1 MAGGGAGIGLAFA
14 LLLRVILYKL
24 DRRQD
29 KEEVVLQVTATVTI
43 AYLSFFISEVVAGCS
58 GVIAVVTTGVFT
70 KAFAAGLISDW
81 TVMDSFWSLLEHL
94 LNTVIFALGGTVFG
108 SIITRDAW
116 TGRDW
121 GYLFALFILVQII
134 RFICLFGSY
143 PLTSRIGLKT
153 TWQETLFASAGGL
166 RGAVGITLA
175 LGLDNIVIANTE
187 DETVRMMTTELF
199 GMVGG
204 IALLTL
210 CINGPLCGPLLVK
223 LGLADST
230 DSRKHIIRCAEE
242 STRRRVLDDFLHLMT
257 DERFFFVDF
266 SLVQYHC
273 KFLRDVT
280 AQELKDAVEDNRS
293 SVHPD
298 LYKAPNLNQV
308 LPYITDASTLRASIV
323 QAQRDIFMA
332 PVNFQEDRSIV
343 KIIVEDIEEA
353 VPKEEEVDPTLLKE
367 TRLLFLELLRAAYTA
382 QVRDGEL
389 DPREYNGFLLYDLEQ
404 SVDFA
409 HDAVS
414 GGSPLNDWKMAN
426 NLSIEIYLRSE
437 ATAERVAG
445 SCCGKRKGVKKRI
458 AELVDVSSP
467 LEYQRLRL
475 NVLRALSF
483 IDAHKEAQD
492 RLQDELA
499 GNHLHKNV
507 DTSRSMTA
515 FKKVMKESKGEVRKA
530 KEVLKSQNKKKLKHV
545 ISHYLCTI
553 IQNKTARYINLL
565 LDSGVLLQ
573 KEARH
578 FLEEIDEDVRHIRK
592 CPLFGDHPGS
602 IQSAHGEMQDESN
615 EDFFAN
621 AGLSDFA
628 EPTAQPPVGPGAME
642 RQRTMRRKRVKQKSI
657 L

>member
-1 MAGGGAGIGLAFA
+1 
-14 LLLRVILYKL
+14 
-24 DRRQD
+24 
-29 KEEVVLQVTATVTI
+29 
-43 AYLSFFISEVVAGCS
+43 
-58 GVIAVVTTGVFT
+58 
-70 KAFAAGLISDW
+70 
-81 TVMDSFWSLLEHL
+81 
-94 LNTVIFALGGTVFG
+94 
-108 SIITRDAW
+108 
-116 TGRDW
+116 
-121 GYLFALFILVQII
+121 
-134 RFICLFGSY
+134 
-143 PLTSRIGLKT
+143 
-153 TWQETLFASAGGL
+153 
-166 RGAVGITLA
+166 
-175 LGLDNIVIANTE
+175 
-187 DETVRMMTTELF
+187 MTTELF

-210 CINGPLCGPLLVK
+210 CINGPLCGPLLIR

-230 DSRKHIIRCAEE
+230 DSRKHIIKCAEE

-266 SLVQYHC
+266 ALVQYHC

-280 AQELKDAVEDNRS
+280 AQELKDAVDDNKA

-298 LYKAPNLNQV
+298 IYKAPNLNQV
-308 LPYITDASTLRASIV
+308 LPYIKDASSLRASIV

-332 PVNFQEDRSIV
+332 PVNFQEERTILKDIA
-343 KIIVEDIEEA
+343 EDVEEA
-353 VPKEEEVDPTLLKE
+353 APKEEVDPTLLKE

-404 SVDFA
+404 SVEFA

-414 GGSPLNDWKMAN
+414 GGSPLNDWKTAN
-426 NLSIEIYLRSE
+426 DLSIELYLRSE
-437 ATAERVAG
+437 ATADRVAG
-445 SCCGKRKGVKKRI
+445 SCCGKRKGVKERI
-458 AELVDVSSP
+458 DELVDISSP

-507 DTSRSMTA
+507 DTTRSMAA
-515 FKKVMKESKGEVRKA
+515 FKEVMKESKGEVRKA

-553 IQNKTARYINLL
+553 IQNKTARYIKLL

-602 IQSAHGEMQDESN
+602 TQSTQGQTDRPGADNDESN
-615 EDFFAN
+615 EDFFMD
-621 AGLSDFA
+621 AGLSDLA
-628 EPTAQPPVGPGAME
+628 EPTVAPSVGPGAMQK
-642 RQRTMRRKRVKQKSI
+642 QRTMRRKRVKQKSI

>member
-1 MAGGGAGIGLAFA
+1 
-14 LLLRVILYKL
+14 
-24 DRRQD
+24 
-29 KEEVVLQVTATVTI
+29 
-43 AYLSFFISEVVAGCS
+43 
-58 GVIAVVTTGVFT
+58 
-70 KAFAAGLISDW
+70 
-81 TVMDSFWSLLEHL
+81 
-94 LNTVIFALGGTVFG
+94 
-108 SIITRDAW
+108 
-116 TGRDW
+116 
-121 GYLFALFILVQII
+121 
-134 RFICLFGSY
+134 
-143 PLTSRIGLKT
+143 
-153 TWQETLFASAGGL
+153 
-166 RGAVGITLA
+166 
-175 LGLDNIVIANTE
+175 
-187 DETVRMMTTELF
+187 MMTTELF

-210 CINGPLCGPLLVK
+210 CINGPLCGPLLIR
-223 LGLADST
+223 LGLADSS
-230 DSRKHIIRCAEE
+230 DSRKHIIKCAEE
-242 STRRRVLDDFLHLMT
+242 STRRRVLDDFLHLLT

-266 SLVQYHC
+266 ALVQYHC

-280 AQELKDAVEDNRS
+280 AQELKDAVDDNKA

-298 LYKAPNLNQV
+298 IYKAPNLNQV
-308 LPYITDASTLRASIV
+308 LPYIKDASTLRASIV

-332 PVNFQEDRSIV
+332 PVNFQEERTILKDIA
-343 KIIVEDIEEA
+343 EDVEEA
-353 VPKEEEVDPTLLKE
+353 APKEEVDATLLKE

-404 SVDFA
+404 SVEFS

-414 GGSPLNDWKMAN
+414 GGSPLNDWKTAN
-426 NLSIEIYLRSE
+426 DLSIELYLRSE
-437 ATAERVAG
+437 ATADRLAG
-445 SCCGKRKGVKKRI
+445 SCCGKRKRVKERI
-458 AELVDVSSP
+458 DELVDIASP

-507 DTSRSMTA
+507 DTTRSMAA
-515 FKKVMKESKGEVRKA
+515 FKEVMKESKGEVRKA

-553 IQNKTARYINLL
+553 IQNKTARYIKLL

-592 CPLFGDHPGS
+592 CPLFGHHPGS
-602 IQSAHGEMQDESN
+602 TQSTQGATQKSDIDRDESN
-615 EDFFAN
+615 EDFFMD

-628 EPTAQPPVGPGAME
+628 EPTVSPSVGPRAME

>member
-1 MAGGGAGIGLAFA
+1 M
-14 LLLRVILYKL
+14 
-24 DRRQD
+24 
-29 KEEVVLQVTATVTI
+29 
-43 AYLSFFISEVVAGCS
+43 
-58 GVIAVVTTGVFT
+58 
-70 KAFAAGLISDW
+70 
-81 TVMDSFWSLLEHL
+81 
-94 LNTVIFALGGTVFG
+94 
-108 SIITRDAW
+108 
-116 TGRDW
+116 
-121 GYLFALFILVQII
+121 
-134 RFICLFGSY
+134 
-143 PLTSRIGLKT
+143 
-153 TWQETLFASAGGL
+153 
-166 RGAVGITLA
+166 
-175 LGLDNIVIANTE
+175 IANTE

-210 CINGPLCGPLLVK
+210 CINGPLCGPLLIR

-230 DSRKHIIRCAEE
+230 ESRKHIIKCAEE

-266 SLVQYHC
+266 ALVQYHC

-280 AQELKDAVEDNRS
+280 AQELKDAVDDNKA

-298 LYKAPNLNQV
+298 IYKAPNLNQV
-308 LPYITDASTLRASIV
+308 LPYIKDSSSLRASIV

-332 PVNFQEDRSIV
+332 PVNFQEERTILKDIA
-343 KIIVEDIEEA
+343 EDVEEA
-353 VPKEEEVDPTLLKE
+353 APKEEADPTLLKE

-404 SVDFA
+404 SVEFA
-409 HDAVS
+409 HDAVC
-414 GGSPLNDWKMAN
+414 GGSPLNDWKTAN
-426 NLSIEIYLRSE
+426 DLSIELYLRTE
-437 ATAERVAG
+437 ATADRVAG
-445 SCCGKRKGVKKRI
+445 SCCGKRKGVRERI
-458 AELVDVSSP
+458 DELVDVASP
-467 LEYQRLRL
+467 LEYQKLRL

-499 GNHLHKNV
+499 GNHLHV
-507 DTSRSMTA
+507 DTARSMAA
-515 FKKVMKESKGEVRKA
+515 FKEVMKESKGEVRKA

-545 ISHYLCTI
+545 ISHYLCCV
-553 IQNKTARYINLL
+553 IQNKTARYIKLL

-602 IQSAHGEMQDESN
+602 TQSTHDETKRPGDDQDESN
-615 EDFFAN
+615 EDFFVD

-628 EPTAQPPVGPGAME
+628 EPTAPPSVGPGAMQK
-642 RQRTMRRKRVKQKSI
+642 QRTMRRKRVKQKSI